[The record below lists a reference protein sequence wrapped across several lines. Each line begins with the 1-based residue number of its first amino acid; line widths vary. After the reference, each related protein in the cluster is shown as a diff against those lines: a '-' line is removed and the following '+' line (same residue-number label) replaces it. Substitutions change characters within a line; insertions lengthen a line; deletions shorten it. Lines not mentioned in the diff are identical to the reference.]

1 MDLDFSKCIDLP
13 PDKFI
18 KGERPFEFVTKFE
31 NSNTEISVLSYVK
44 LEDGI
49 YKLIIKGNY
58 ERGSTAIISIGNIN
72 STIKQMYEIA
82 VVCMKETIPIMV
94 TKDYPDSLKKVEEDR
109 KKKE

>member
-1 MDLDFSKCIDLP
+1 MDLDFSKFIDLP

-58 ERGSTAIISIGNIN
+58 ESGH
-72 STIKQMYEIA
+72 
-82 VVCMKETIPIMV
+82 
-94 TKDYPDSLKKVEEDR
+94 SLFFKYDNEGQFY
-109 KKKE
+109 